1 MYISHGPAG
10 CALPVWHPARRS
22 PIICRLSSGR
32 AGPARQHSEVET
44 VMRSSGMRR
53 SGMRSAAG
61 VLAVAAGMAG
71 LPFPAGADVATDF
84 LQGYARAV
92 LDLQFAGRP
101 VQVLAAHDDGRLV
114 LSEGACGPNP
124 GRAAME
130 KALTATGRFA
140 RVHWQETPACEQA
153 LAAGGPAAAD
163 AAAVETAPP
172 AGAETPRQAQ
182 AETVA
187 IEALPVDDLFK
198 PLIADPRQ
206 PQFAIR
212 YHRYDARESFNAAS
226 VSFGDY
232 FGFASGFFGDAG
244 VSQIGLQGAV
254 FAVFNLDAPSFD
266 LVNADYWI
274 GIPVSY
280 RRGPW
285 SFLTRIYHQSSHL
298 GDEFLLGNADLERI
312 NLSYEDWEALA
323 SYEWRGWRFY
333 GGGGAILHSE
343 PDLDPLHAQG
353 GVEYRHPKF
362 LGNWQLVGAMD
373 WQASQEQHWRLNR
386 SYQVGFAFDRQSREI
401 RLMLEH
407 YRGYSPNGQF
417 YDERLRYTGLGVY
430 FDL

>member
-1 MYISHGPAG
+1 
-10 CALPVWHPARRS
+10 
-22 PIICRLSSGR
+22 
-32 AGPARQHSEVET
+32 
-44 VMRSSGMRR
+44 MRSSRMRL
-53 SGMRSAAG
+53 SGKWGAAG
-61 VLAVAAGMAG
+61 VLAVAVGTAG
-71 LPFPAGADVATDF
+71 LPLPAGADVATDF
-84 LQGYARAV
+84 LHGYARAV
-92 LDLQFAGRP
+92 LDLQFAGRE

-114 LSEGACGPNP
+114 LSETACGPNP
-124 GRAAME
+124 GRTEME

-140 RVHWQETPACEQA
+140 RVRWQETPACERA
-153 LAAGGPAAAD
+153 LAGGVPAAAD
-163 AAAVETAPP
+163 AAAVEAAPP
-172 AGAETPRQAQ
+172 GAAAAPASPETPQQAQ
-182 AETVA
+182 AVPVA
-187 IEALPVDDLFK
+187 IEALPVDDLFE

-212 YHRYDARESFNAAS
+212 YHRYDAREDFNAAS

-232 FGFASGFFGDAG
+232 FGFASGFFGESG

-266 LVNADYWI
+266 LVNADYWV

-323 SYEWRGWRFY
+323 SYEWRSWRFY

-343 PDLDPLHAQG
+343 PDLDPFHAQG
-353 GVEYRHPKF
+353 GVEYRHPEF

-373 WQASQEQHWRLNR
+373 WQASQEQDWRPNR
-386 SYQVGFAFDRQSREI
+386 SYQVGFAFERHSREI